1 MRALLKHPKVKIF
14 LGISTLLGI
23 TLIVLQAIGLF
34 TRFDLI
40 FVGEYGA
47 MQTNIFV
54 DTGIILYFSLLP
66 GIWIVLV
73 GHERG
78 ILLTLLSWIGY
89 ILVTVFV
96 GRPSQIMF
104 PSTAAGVA
112 TVLGVFRVLDCQ
124 RSFLEREKDEM
135 NTLFGDFLN
144 DQTLN
149 YLLRHRELLK
159 PTGTSKTLSVLFADI
174 RGFTAIADTLP
185 PEQIIKMLRLYFRYM
200 IPIIRKHGGTV
211 NKLIG
216 DGIMAV
222 FGDPIPQEN
231 HAERAALA
239 ALEMQ
244 HAMEVVA
251 QDWATHGL
259 QNAKI
264 GIGIN
269 TGTVVVGNIG
279 PEEYHTYSVLGRAV
293 NLASQLEATCPD
305 GEIQVSHAVYTLL
318 QNQFLFDTLGEQSYK
333 HFQEPVPIYRL
344 VNRKI

>member
-1 MRALLKHPKVKIF
+1 MLALLKHPKMKVF

-23 TLIVLQAIGLF
+23 TLIVMQAIGMF

-40 FVGEYGA
+40 FAGEYGA
-47 MQTNIFV
+47 MQTNLFV
-54 DTGIILYFSLLP
+54 DTGIILYFSLFP
-66 GIWIVLV
+66 GIWIVFAGREKGGFLIV
-73 GHERG
+73 
-78 ILLTLLSWIGY
+78 LFWIGY
-89 ILVTVFV
+89 ITAAMLV
-96 GRPSQIMF
+96 GRPSQILF
-104 PSTAAGVA
+104 PFTAAGVA
-112 TVLGVFRVLDCQ
+112 TALSVVQVLDCR
-124 RSFLEREKDEM
+124 RSFLEREKDDV
-135 NTLFGDFLN
+135 NRLFGNFLT
-144 DQTLN
+144 DRTLN
-149 YLLRHRELLK
+149 YLLRHQELLQ
-159 PTGTSKTLSVLFADI
+159 PAGTSKTLSVLFADI

-185 PEQIIKMLRLYFRYM
+185 PAQIIRMLRLYFRYM

-216 DGIMAV
+216 DGILAV

-244 HAMEVVA
+244 RAMEVMA

-259 QNAKI
+259 QHASI

-269 TGTVVVGNIG
+269 TGTIVLGDIG
-279 PEEYHTYSVLGRAV
+279 PEGYHTYSVLGRAV
-293 NLASQLEATCPD
+293 NLVSQLEATCPD
-305 GEIQVSHAVYTLL
+305 GGIQVSHAVYTLL
-318 QNQFLFDTLGEQSYK
+318 QNQFVFDPLGEQSYK